1 MSFNRLRTAALA
13 VLLAFGAAAPAG
25 PAAVADAAATQSAV
39 DADRDVTAVP
49 AMPPASAL
57 PAGGI
62 AASDV
67 AAVHFRQADQRY
79 LPLFG
84 SRAADRDAITKTAA
98 VVNRLIG
105 KAEPTKERLE
115 GDEHFFAVGADLDL
129 AGKTDLSLEFKDRQ
143 HVLLYYGPD
152 VYLAADDAAMDD
164 LATLMALPPRTTIST
179 LEPVIGETLTI
190 RGSDGFG
197 QSGIVNVFVE
207 TPGSS
212 GGYTTA
218 KGTYFPSKRALLV
231 YSGPMSEARY
241 ALTFTMPAYGET
253 IDGTFKPVLPG
264 EYSLDLV
271 TDAGNPS
278 FPVRV
283 AAPAGPQLAING
295 VPTGRTALAPV
306 VSDGAMLL
314 PMRALAEAFGWRVK
328 WDAAHKAAMIASQPK
343 PPAVN
348 PSGAGELSIWVNGKR
363 LTGADAKPALVKGS
377 VYLPLRATADAL
389 GLGLTWTPGVNGALL
404 TFKPALLEESAYA
417 GDPRKL
423 AAAKLLNSYVEALNA
438 RDGAALEKL
447 FAKDV
452 LPAPD
457 FAAIGQRLI
466 TGIRA
471 VKFQNRPSG
480 ALLADVTFGCLF
492 DPRGDRTGSA
502 AIVLM
507 QEDGAWRIT
516 DVD

>member
-13 VLLAFGAAAPAG
+13 VLLAFGTAASAG
-25 PAAVADAAATQSAV
+25 PVADAAATRSAV
-39 DADRDVTAVP
+39 DADEEVAAVP
-49 AMPPASAL
+49 AAPAL
-57 PAGGI
+57 PAFGI
-62 AASDV
+62 AAGDV
-67 AAVHFRQADQRY
+67 AAVHFHQADQRY
-79 LPLFG
+79 LPLFA
-84 SRAADRDAITKTAA
+84 SREADHDAIAKTAS

-105 KAEPTKERLE
+105 KAELTKERLE
-115 GDEHFFAVGADLDL
+115 GEEHFFAVGADIDL
-129 AGKTDLSLEFKDRQ
+129 AGETDLSLEFKDRQ

-152 VYLAADDAAMDD
+152 VYLAADNAAMDD
-164 LATLMALPPRTTIST
+164 LATLMALPPRSTIST
-179 LEPVIGETLTI
+179 LEPAIGETLAI

-207 TPGSS
+207 TPGAS

-218 KGTYFPSKRALLV
+218 KGMYFPSKRALLV
-231 YSGPMSEARY
+231 YSGPMREARY
-241 ALTFTMPAYGET
+241 ALTFVMPAYGET
-253 IDGTFKPVLPG
+253 IDGAFKPVPPG

-295 VPTGRTALAPV
+295 VPAGRTALAPV
-306 VSDGAMLL
+306 VSNGAMLL
-314 PMRALAEAFGWRVK
+314 PMRALAEAFGWRVT

-348 PSGAGELSIWVNGKR
+348 PSGAGELSLWVNGKR
-363 LTGADAKPALVKGS
+363 LAGANAKPVLVKGS

-389 GLGLTWTPGVNGALL
+389 GLGLTWTPAVNGALL
-404 TFKPALLEESAYA
+404 TFKPAPLQESAYA

-423 AAAKLLNSYVEALNA
+423 AAVKVLNGYVEALNA
-438 RDGAALEKL
+438 RNGAALEKL
-447 FAKDV
+447 FAKDA

-457 FAAIGQRLI
+457 FGAIGQRFI

-471 VKFQNRPSG
+471 VTFQNRPGG
-480 ALLADVTFGCLF
+480 ALLADVTFGYLF
-492 DPRGDRTGSA
+492 DPRGNRTGGA
-502 AIVLM
+502 GLVLT
-507 QEDGAWRIT
+507 QEDGAWRIA